1 MMKGCLRL
9 VINKWS
15 RCNKMP
21 YIFLSIFVLFDKL
34 SFCHAVTKKSVVGT
48 FDLLSFGFGVSLKSE
63 KYRSWI
69 LANPLFVCL
78 TCIRPGAYFY
88 ILGESGVF
96 KSYETY
102 E

>member
-1 MMKGCLRL
+1 M
-9 VINKWS
+9 V
-15 RCNKMP
+15 
-21 YIFLSIFVLFDKL
+21 VLFDKL
-34 SFCHAVTKKSVVGT
+34 SFCHAVTQKSVVGA
-48 FDLLSFGFGVSLKSE
+48 FDLLSFWFGVSLKSE
-63 KYRSWI
+63 KYRSWM

-96 KSYETY
+96 KSYETC